1 MRTIF
6 IWLLAI
12 MLAAVNANA
21 QIMVTPHIPDDV
33 EGITDNTRNLLANKL
48 GSILSGNGMIT
59 VDNPVRF
66 VLVMRWDVL
75 EKQVLP
81 TAPTTVAYDLQV
93 TFIMGDGM
101 LGTKYSSCS
110 IRAKGVGR
118 NEEAAIRN
126 AVSGIGNKA
135 DAICDMVEKGHKQIV
150 DYYNKNI
157 NNLLTHAQGL
167 IKQQMYDEAVYT
179 LYQIPTE
186 CSGYNKAQDMIGKA
200 FQAKIDKESAE
211 ALASAEATWA
221 SNPTSEN
228 ADAVAE
234 MLEGVNPL
242 SSSAA
247 DAKKLV
253 SSMKTRI
260 QSIDD
265 KMIAEASK
273 AAAHERDMEKARV
286 NAIKDVALAYAS
298 HQPAV
303 TYNFRGWW

>member
-1 MRTIF
+1 
-6 IWLLAI
+6 
-12 MLAAVNANA
+12 
-21 QIMVTPHIPDDV
+21 
-33 EGITDNTRNLLANKL
+33 
-48 GSILSGNGMIT
+48 
-59 VDNPVRF
+59 
-66 VLVMRWDVL
+66 
-75 EKQVLP
+75 
-81 TAPTTVAYDLQV
+81 
-93 TFIMGDGM
+93 
-101 LGTKYSSCS
+101 
-110 IRAKGVGR
+110 
-118 NEEAAIRN
+118 
-126 AVSGIGNKA
+126 
-135 DAICDMVEKGHKQIV
+135 
-150 DYYNKNI
+150 
-157 NNLLTHAQGL
+157 
-167 IKQQMYDEAVYT
+167 
-179 LYQIPTE
+179 
-186 CSGYNKAQDMIGKA
+186 MIGKA

-211 ALASAEATWA
+211 ALASAEAAWA